1 MARNSNVNSSQ
12 VMWSPSHILH
22 QRFQPSS
29 KTQEG
34 LHATH
39 ISLSVVSGQY
49 VCKENY
55 GASPLVEI
63 EVMCVEQVISNM
75 KPQIVYPK
83 ASVARLG
90 WYKKL
95 TFAKV

>member
-1 MARNSNVNSSQ
+1 
-12 VMWSPSHILH
+12 MWSPSHILH
-22 QRFQPSS
+22 QRFQPAS
-29 KTQEG
+29 KSQEG

-63 EVMCVEQVISNM
+63 EV
-75 KPQIVYPK
+75 
-83 ASVARLG
+83 L
-90 WYKKL
+90 
-95 TFAKV
+95 

>member
-1 MARNSNVNSSQ
+1 
-12 VMWSPSHILH
+12 MWSPSHILH

-63 EVMCVEQVISNM
+63 EVCVTDVYCAVIHAGANNSN
-75 KPQIVYPK
+75 V
-83 ASVARLG
+83 
-90 WYKKL
+90 
-95 TFAKV
+95 

>member
-1 MARNSNVNSSQ
+1 MSQ

-39 ISLSVVSGQY
+39 ISLAVISGQY

-55 GASPLVEI
+55 GASPIVEI
-63 EVMCVEQVISNM
+63 EVSSLACERTRS
-75 KPQIVYPK
+75 K
-83 ASVARLG
+83 
-90 WYKKL
+90 
-95 TFAKV
+95 

>member
-1 MARNSNVNSSQ
+1 
-12 VMWSPSHILH
+12 MWSPSHILH

-39 ISLSVVSGQY
+39 ISLAVISGQY

-55 GASPLVEI
+55 GASPIVEI
-63 EVMCVEQVISNM
+63 EVSLLACERTRS
-75 KPQIVYPK
+75 
-83 ASVARLG
+83 
-90 WYKKL
+90 KL
-95 TFAKV
+95 I

>member
-1 MARNSNVNSSQ
+1 MVVPKSNNACIIQERESLARLLKFQRLIDHLSQ

-39 ISLSVVSGQY
+39 ISLAVISGQY

-55 GASPLVEI
+55 GASPIVEI
-63 EVMCVEQVISNM
+63 EVSSL
-75 KPQIVYPK
+75 
-83 ASVARLG
+83 ASKRTRS
-90 WYKKL
+90 K
-95 TFAKV
+95 

>member
-1 MARNSNVNSSQ
+1 MTILFRESWINQMARNSNMHSSQ

-63 EVMCVEQVISNM
+63 EVECVE
-75 KPQIVYPK
+75 K
-83 ASVARLG
+83 A
-90 WYKKL
+90 
-95 TFAKV
+95 FI